1 MRVVAFG
8 DLPDRGLGCVVL
20 TSRGNLA
27 APIKAEMLS
36 PSPPLSSQ
44 LPNAPNKQEIHE
56 WKKSKTKIDMTHLIL
71 SLWEEG
77 AGWYWEKGKE
87 KMFMNISLEFTL
99 DQTEFL
105 LYNVTKKL

>member
-8 DLPDRGLGCVVL
+8 DLPDGGLGCVVL

-44 LPNAPNKQEIHE
+44 LPNAPDKQEIHE

-87 KMFMNISLEFTL
+87 KMFMNI
-99 DQTEFL
+99 
-105 LYNVTKKL
+105 